1 MSSKDIIREWMEFAD
16 LPEELYDAER
26 RMCGFDFVGRFDV
39 VVEAPKTSEDV
50 FISID
55 IIGTAEVPDVAALM
69 TTCMKLNAYGLETRG
84 AALGYDENARMVIL
98 SYRVN
103 GRTLSGAGL
112 SAVVNN
118 LVEVAQTLQDR
129 IRALVAPASARS
141 SAGDA
146 APGGTVVFT
155 S

>member
-1 MSSKDIIREWMEFAD
+1 MSSNDIIREWMDFAD
-16 LPEELYDAER
+16 LPEELYDPDR

-55 IIGTAEVPDVAALM
+55 IIGAAEVADLPALM
-69 TTCMKLNAYGLETRG
+69 MNCMKLNAYGLETRG
-84 AALGYDENARMVIL
+84 ASLGYDENARMVIL

-103 GRTLSGAGL
+103 GRTLTAAGL
-112 SAVVNN
+112 SAIVNN

-129 IRALVAPASARS
+129 IRALLAPAAGRSA
-141 SAGDA
+141 AGDA
-146 APGGTVVFT
+146 VVFT